1 MPDLLE
7 KPTTPPPG
15 LAPFCFTRETA
26 SLAGKRSGQ
35 ARRQRAALEPINLP
49 LRLPVDRVERAVN
62 AQLNLVAEQIT
73 RTRAVLNDDKHAWC
87 DKCERGGIE
96 PHHRAQLLKA
106 LDALLDR
113 QRKLL
118 GIPDP
123 GVCKPRSNDR
133 TPANPGAY
141 RVYDD
146 SPPVPA
152 KPVVPEVAKVE
163 PETPRP
169 QFPDGGCP

>member
-1 MPDLLE
+1 MAL
-7 KPTTPPPG
+7 KPHFTKANASEYARKGNAIRWARYREPEPTP
-15 LAPFCFTRETA
+15 AI
-26 SLAGKRSGQ
+26 SLPEPLRVADNSFQ
-35 ARRQRAALEPINLP
+35 ARRLERVRSQLELVDSAIEAEAGLAKPDGQRLNWLAQAQD
-49 LRLPVDRVERAVN
+49 RLS
-62 AQLNLVAEQIT
+62 EQ
-73 RTRAVLNDDKHAWC
+73 
-87 DKCERGGIE
+87 E
-96 PHHRAQLLKA
+96 
-106 LDALLDR
+106 
-113 QRKLL
+113 RKLAGRPL
-118 GIPDP
+118 P
-123 GVCKPRSNDR
+123 GSRRPRDNDR